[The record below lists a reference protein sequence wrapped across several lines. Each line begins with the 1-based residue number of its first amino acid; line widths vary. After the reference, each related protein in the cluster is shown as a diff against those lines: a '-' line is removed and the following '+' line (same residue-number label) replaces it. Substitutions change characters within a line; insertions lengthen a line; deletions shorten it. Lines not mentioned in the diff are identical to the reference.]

1 MQKYDYTLPSG
12 TCLFTDAYNL
22 PSKHVIHTVGPVV
35 TGHLTD
41 RKRDDLAKC
50 YRNCLEIYIEHG
62 IRSIAFCSI
71 STGVFR
77 FPKDEACRIAV
88 TTVEEV
94 LDENP
99 DAFDKVVFNVFSD
112 EQLAIYEDFIKNQG

>member
-1 MQKYDYTLPSG
+1 
-12 TCLFTDAYNL
+12 
-22 PSKHVIHTVGPVV
+22 
-35 TGHLTD
+35 
-41 RKRDDLAKC
+41 
-50 YRNCLEIYIEHG
+50 
-62 IRSIAFCSI
+62 
-71 STGVFR
+71 VFR

-112 EQLAIYEDFIKNQG
+112 EQLAIYEDFIKNRG

>member
-1 MQKYDYTLPSG
+1 MTLPN
-12 TCLFTDAYNL
+12 A
-22 PSKHVIHTVGPVV
+22 IETV
-35 TGHLTD
+35 L
-41 RKRDDLAKC
+41 K
-50 YRNCLEIYIEHG
+50 YEHG

-112 EQLAIYEDFIKNQG
+112 EQLSIYEDFIKNQG

>member
-50 YRNCLEIYIEHG
+50 YRNCLEICIEHG
-62 IRSIAFCSI
+62 IRSIAFCS
-71 STGVFR
+71 
-77 FPKDEACRIAV
+77 V

-112 EQLAIYEDFIKNQG
+112 EQLAIYEDFIKNRG